1 MTTFKSTHHTA
12 RKMVIKLGGST
23 LEGLNEAFFRNF
35 KALQDEG
42 YELIITHGGGP
53 AINRE
58 LAKANI
64 TSHTVNG
71 LRVTSE
77 DMIDIVQST
86 LIGKVN
92 PALVHELNAA
102 GITAVGLN
110 GFDGTLLK
118 STYLDK
124 ETYGFVGE
132 VTNVNTTLLDALTV
146 AGIVPVIACIGATK
160 EGQALNIN
168 GDTVASEI
176 ALAVK
181 AESLLLVTDV
191 AGIRINDEYQ
201 KEVTET
207 DINGDTVANE
217 IALAVKAESLL
228 LVTDVAGIRINDEYQ
243 KEVTEADIDGWIKEG
258 HIYGGMIPKVQGAV
272 ACLHAGI
279 PSVQIVNDTL
289 TGTTIKNEG

>member
-1 MTTFKSTHHTA
+1 MTTFKSTHRTA

-42 YELIITHGGGP
+42 YQLIITHGGGP

-77 DMIDIVQST
+77 DMIDIVRST

-110 GFDGTLLK
+110 GFDGTLLE

-132 VTNVNTTLLDALTV
+132 VTNVNTALLDALTV
-146 AGIVPVIACIGATK
+146 SGIVPVIACIGATK

-176 ALAVK
+176 ASAV
-181 AESLLLVTDV
+181 
-191 AGIRINDEYQ
+191 Q
-201 KEVTET
+201 
-207 DINGDTVANE
+207 
-217 IALAVKAESLL
+217 AESLL

-243 KEVTEADIDGWIKEG
+243 KEVTEADINGWIEEG

>member
-42 YELIITHGGGP
+42 YQLIITHGGGP

-92 PALVHELNAA
+92 PALVHELNVA

-110 GFDGTLLK
+110 GFDGTLLE

-132 VTNVNTTLLDALTV
+132 VTNVNTALLDALTV

-191 AGIRINDEYQ
+191 SGIRINDEYQ
-201 KEVTET
+201 KDVTET
-207 DINGDTVANE
+207 DING
-217 IALAVKAESLL
+217 
-228 LVTDVAGIRINDEYQ
+228 
-243 KEVTEADIDGWIKEG
+243 WIEEG

>member
-1 MTTFKSTHHTA
+1 MTMSKSTHHTA
-12 RKMVIKLGGST
+12 RKMVVKLGGST

-58 LAKANI
+58 LKKAEI
-64 TSHTVNG
+64 ESHTVNG

-77 DMIDIVQST
+77 EMIDIVQST

-92 PALVHELNAA
+92 PALVHQLNAA

-110 GFDGTLLK
+110 GFDGELLK
-118 STYLDK
+118 STYLDRDV
-124 ETYGFVGE
+124 YGYVGE
-132 VTNVNTTLLDALTV
+132 VEKVNTQLLDSLTT
-146 AGIVPVIACIGATK
+146 AGIVPVVACIGFA
-160 EGQALNIN
+160 EGGQALNIN

-176 ALAVK
+176 ALAVH

-191 AGIRINDEYQ
+191 AGIRIHDEYQ
-201 KEVTET
+201 
-207 DINGDTVANE
+207 A
-217 IALAVKAESLL
+217 
-228 LVTDVAGIRINDEYQ
+228 Q
-243 KEVTEADIDGWIKEG
+243 VTEADITGWIEEG

-279 PSVQIVNDTL
+279 PTVQIVNDAL
-289 TGTTIKNEG
+289 QGTIIKREG

>member
-42 YELIITHGGGP
+42 YQLIITHGGGP

-64 TSHTVNG
+64 QSHTVNG

-77 DMIDIVQST
+77 HMIDIVQST

-110 GFDGTLLK
+110 GFDGTLLE

-132 VTNVNTTLLDALTV
+132 VTNVNTALLDALT
-146 AGIVPVIACIGATK
+146 ATGIVPVIACIGATK

-201 KEVTET
+201 KEVTEA
-207 DINGDTVANE
+207 DING
-217 IALAVKAESLL
+217 
-228 LVTDVAGIRINDEYQ
+228 
-243 KEVTEADIDGWIKEG
+243 WIEEG